1 MSEAR
6 TIPGFPAPRG
16 RYPHVKLAGGMAF
29 VSGTSSRQVDD
40 TIAGAYVDDDGS
52 VRFDIRVQ
60 TRAVLENIRG
70 VLAAVGADLADLVT
84 VTAFLVDMA
93 DFAGY
98 NEVYGE
104 VFDESGPART
114 TIAVRELPHPHL
126 RIEMQGIAVLPGAP
140 REGE

>member
-6 TIPGFPAPRG
+6 TIPGLPAPRG

-29 VSGTSSRQVDD
+29 VSGTSSRQADD
-40 TIAGAYVDDDGS
+40 TVAGADIGDDGT

-70 VLAAVGADLADLVT
+70 VLAAVGADLTDLVT
-84 VTAFLVDMA
+84 VTTFLVDID

-104 VFDESGPART
+104 LFDESGPART

-126 RIEMQGIAVLPGAP
+126 RIEMQGIAVLPAGKEE
-140 REGE
+140 R

>member
-6 TIPGFPAPRG
+6 TIPGLPAPRG

-29 VSGTSSRQVDD
+29 VSGTSSRQADD
-40 TIAGAYVDDDGS
+40 TVAGADIGDDGT

-70 VLAAVGADLADLVT
+70 VLAAVGADLTDLVT
-84 VTAFLVDMA
+84 VTTFLVDID

-104 VFDESGPART
+104 LFDESGPART

-126 RIEMQGIAVLPGAP
+126 RIEMQGIAVLPCGQEP
-140 REGE
+140 